1 MCLLCNM
8 MMFMPMKGHALRT
21 SLPISLSLV
30 SEGETSSFCQAEAL
44 SVWDMKN
51 LSLGYCSELRNSETQ
66 ENYVRQ
72 AQEDTAYVIEVQA
85 DREPGT
91 TLLSP

>member
-1 MCLLCNM
+1 M

-51 LSLGYCSELRNSETQ
+51 LNLGYCSELRNSETQ

-72 AQEDTAYVIEVQA
+72 AQEDTAYVIEIQA

>member
-1 MCLLCNM
+1 MVAKYVSVLQHGGVHAYE
-8 MMFMPMKGHALRT
+8 GHALGT
-21 SLPISLSLV
+21 SLPIRLSLM

-66 ENYVRQ
+66 ENYVSQ
-72 AQEDTAYVIEVQA
+72 AQ
-85 DREPGT
+85 
-91 TLLSP
+91 

>member
-1 MCLLCNM
+1 MHLLCNITM
-8 MMFMPMKGHALRT
+8 SMPMKGHALRT

-44 SVWDMKN
+44 SVWDLKN

-66 ENYVRQ
+66 EHYISQ
-72 AQEDTAYVIEVQA
+72 AQEEAA
-85 DREPGT
+85 
-91 TLLSP
+91 

>member
-8 MMFMPMKGHALRT
+8 MMFMPMKSHALRT
-21 SLPISLSLV
+21 SLPIRLSLV

-44 SVWDMKN
+44 SVWDLKN

-66 ENYVRQ
+66 EHYISQ
-72 AQEDTAYVIEVQA
+72 AQEEAA
-85 DREPGT
+85 
-91 TLLSP
+91 